1 VTPGPATGGTHPT
14 ATLVARRLPLDAG
27 SGPGHAPALDP
38 FALAGST
45 GIVFDVGGRTLVGLG
60 TAALVTMGDGLE
72 GLGGSG
78 VESGPNRPGVGSDP
92 VTRAL
97 SAIDLDDRFDPGS
110 AGLFA
115 FGALPF
121 DRAAPASM
129 TIPAVTLGVEP
140 DGRAWITVVAADH
153 STLPGGTEDIR
164 AWLSDRAGPPPAPA
178 PASSRGSG
186 EQGRPAVVPR
196 STDEEFLAMVEE
208 ALAAIDR
215 GVVAKVVL
223 ARQVDVSVPSAVP
236 VPPLLRRWREL
247 EPNCAVFSMPTPDGQ
262 MVGASPELLIERDG
276 DRIRSRP
283 LAGTTD
289 RSVGTEGSVLPR
301 ELLRS
306 AKDAGEHRLVVEAIE
321 TALAPRCASLEVPDH
336 PDLVHLHSIVHLGTS
351 VTGTLTPGPDG
362 ATATALELVAALH
375 PTPAVAGVPR
385 EAACDLIGRLEPFRR
400 GTYAGPVGYV
410 DARGDGTFM
419 VGIRA
424 VSIGDGVVRL
434 TAGVGIVA
442 GSEPRTELAETDLK
456 LRAVFGA
463 LAPGHPFT
471 TAPGDAPR
479 ERAVS

>member
-1 VTPGPATGGTHPT
+1 VTPVPASSTSP
-14 ATLVARRLPLDAG
+14 AAPLVARRLHLGAG
-27 SGPGHAPALDP
+27 SGLGLDP
-38 FALAGST
+38 FALAGPT
-45 GIVFDVGGRTLVGLG
+45 GIVFDIGGRTLVGLG
-60 TAALVTMGDGLE
+60 TAALVTLDAGLE
-72 GLGGSG
+72 GLGGA
-78 VESGPNRPGVGSDP
+78 PDP

-121 DRAAPASM
+121 DRTAPASL
-129 TIPAVTLGVEP
+129 TIPAVTLGVEQ
-140 DGRAWITVVAADH
+140 DGRAWITVVTTDLSA
-153 STLPGGTEDIR
+153 LPDGTDDVRGWLAERGG
-164 AWLSDRAGPPPAPA
+164 PAPA
-178 PASSRGSG
+178 PSRSGG
-186 EQGRPAVVPR
+186 EQGPPVVVPR
-196 STDEEFLAMVEE
+196 STDQEFLAMVAE
-208 ALAAIDR
+208 ALTAIDR
-215 GVVAKVVL
+215 GDVAKVVL
-223 ARQVDVSVPSAVP
+223 ARQVDVTMPSAVP

-247 EPNCAVFSMPTPDGQ
+247 EPNCAVFSLPTPDGQ
-262 MVGASPELLIERDG
+262 MVGASPELLIERRA

-306 AKDAGEHRLVVEAIE
+306 AKDAGEHRLVVQAIE
-321 TALAPRCASLEVPDH
+321 TALAPLCSLLEVPDH

-351 VTGTLTPGPDG
+351 VTGTLAAGPDG

-385 EAACDLIGRLEPFRR
+385 EAACALIDRLEPFRR

-424 VSIGDGVVRL
+424 ASVGEGVVRL
-434 TAGVGIVA
+434 TAGVGIVP

-456 LRAVFGA
+456 LRAVFDA